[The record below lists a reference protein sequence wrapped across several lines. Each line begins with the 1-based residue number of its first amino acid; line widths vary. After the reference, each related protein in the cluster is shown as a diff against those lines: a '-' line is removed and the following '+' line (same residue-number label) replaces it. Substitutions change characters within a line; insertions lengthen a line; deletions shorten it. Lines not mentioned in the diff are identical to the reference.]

1 MIKNLK
7 LFNNKQVYRNST
19 MGEME
24 VAFKLINFAS
34 RGDIKSLQ
42 EEFDRGTN
50 MNSCDYDKR
59 TPYHIA
65 ASVGNYDVVK
75 WFL

>member
-34 RGDIKSLQ
+34 RGDIKSL
-42 EEFDRGTN
+42 
-50 MNSCDYDKR
+50 
-59 TPYHIA
+59 
-65 ASVGNYDVVK
+65 
-75 WFL
+75 